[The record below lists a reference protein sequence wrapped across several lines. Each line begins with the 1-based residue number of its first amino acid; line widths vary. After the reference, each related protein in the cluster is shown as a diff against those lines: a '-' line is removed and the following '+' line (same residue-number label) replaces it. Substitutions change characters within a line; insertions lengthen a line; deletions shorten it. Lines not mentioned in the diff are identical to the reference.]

1 MRLTKIV
8 LLLIASLAF
17 NFNSFAQGKQLKKA
31 EIAYDQYEFHKA
43 MIHFK
48 RAYSKSSDRPVFHLR
63 EGPCCSGDQKKIK
76 KQLTVL

>member
-48 RAYSKSSDRPVFHLR
+48 RAYSKSSDRSTSPKTSSSTLR
-63 EGPCCSGDQKKIK
+63 
-76 KQLTVL
+76 